1 MWRDPFEEIRRLERK
16 MNRLFEELWMER
28 PLRAA
33 LPGARELAPMEERF
47 GVREPFA
54 DVVETDKEV
63 KVAVEIPGVDKKD
76 IKIKTTENSIE
87 ISAETKREEKE
98 EKKGYIRR
106 ERSYGKFYRA
116 MTLPV
121 KVDATKAKAS
131 YKNGVLEVTLPKTE
145 EEKKTEIKVE

>member
-121 KVDATKAKAS
+121 KVDAAKAKAS